1 MKVSLVVAEGVH
13 QGKMIPV
20 TVTEFLIGRDP
31 ECQLRPAS
39 PQVSKKHCAV
49 VVREGKVFVRDFGS
63 TNGTFI
69 NDEQVAG
76 DREVKTGDRFR
87 AGPLAF
93 DIKIEMTGAKP
104 AAKPAPAAAAP
115 AKVAATSTAVAPA
128 TQPMEKPKSKSSP
141 VIAAPVA
148 EDPTPEELE
157 DADSEK
163 MAALLLGGDDGS
175 GDATIEAA
183 IPDGTT
189 AMDLPAVPG
198 EKKDDKKKPD
208 ADTSSAAAAILSK
221 YMRRPRT

>member
-13 QGKMIPV
+13 QGKSIPI
-20 TVTEFLIGRDP
+20 TVAEFLIGRDP

-49 VVREGKVFVRDFGS
+49 VVREGKVYVRDFGS

-76 DREVKTGDRFR
+76 DLEVKTGDRFR

-93 DIKIEMTGAKP
+93 EIKIELTGAKSAAKP
-104 AAKPAPAAAAP
+104 AASAP
-115 AKVAATSTAVAPA
+115 AKVAATPA
-128 TQPMEKPKSKSSP
+128 AGAAEKPKSKSSP
-141 VIAAPVA
+141 VIVAPAASLIE

-157 DADSEK
+157 EADHERL
-163 MAALLLGGDDGS
+163 AALLLGGGDDS
-175 GDATIEAA
+175 SSDATIEAA
-183 IPDGTT
+183 IPDGNTD
-189 AMDLPAVPG
+189 MDLPTMPG

>member
-13 QGKMIPV
+13 QGKSIPI
-20 TVTEFLIGRDP
+20 TVAEFLIGRDP

-49 VVREGKVFVRDFGS
+49 VVREGKVYVRDFGS

-76 DREVKTGDRFR
+76 DLEVKTGDRFR

-93 DIKIEMTGAKP
+93 EIKIELTGAKS
-104 AAKPAPAAAAP
+104 AVKPAAAP
-115 AKVAATSTAVAPA
+115 AKVAATSAAGA
-128 TQPMEKPKSKSSP
+128 AEKPKSKSSP
-141 VIAAPVA
+141 VIVAPAASIV
-148 EDPTPEELE
+148 EEELE
-157 DADSEK
+157 EADHERL
-163 MAALLLGGDDGS
+163 AALLLGGDDS
-175 GDATIEAA
+175 SSDATIEAA
-183 IPDGTT
+183 IPDGNTD
-189 AMDLPAVPG
+189 MELPTMPG
-198 EKKDDKKKPD
+198 TEKKDDKKKLD